1 MPRAVP
7 RAAPGEP
14 QIAQFKKVV
23 KEEVRTTR
31 KREKTETMKAADRD
45 ATQHMAVSR
54 LAALEKDNYDEGL
67 NADDLVEYGASAS
80 ATPGGGSGRR
90 KSVGVA
96 DERRKPLEDYLV
108 MDGIDR
114 MPPGVPNYYSAAC
127 SPGDSPPRPF
137 CPVCGQA
144 APFRDP
150 ETFLRYDSAKCLG
163 VLRETR
169 NLLFKF
175 TSA

>member
-1 MPRAVP
+1 MPRAAP
-7 RAAPGEP
+7 RVAPGEP
-14 QIAQFKKVV
+14 QIAQFKKVM

-31 KREKTETMKAADRD
+31 KREKTEAMKVADRD
-45 ATQHMAVSR
+45 ATQNMAMNR

-67 NADDLVEYGASAS
+67 NAEDLVEYGATA
-80 ATPGGGSGRR
+80 AAAPAPGGRR
-90 KSVGVA
+90 KSAGA
-96 DERRKPLEDYLV
+96 AEERRKPFEDYLV

-114 MPPGVPNYYSAAC
+114 MPPGVPNYYSATCA
-127 SPGDSPPRPF
+127 PGDTPPRHF

-144 APFRDP
+144 APYRDP